1 MADNNRNRGQQKDQ
15 GLNRGQSEQVGNR
28 SNKGMEQSQNVSSD
42 QSQQSQRSGLGSTP
56 RENTSSERNMDRREK
71 IRE

>member
-1 MADNNRNRGQQKDQ
+1 MAEKNRNRGLQNDQ

-28 SNKGMEQSQNVSSD
+28 SNKGMEQSQDVSSD

>member
-1 MADNNRNRGQQKDQ
+1 MAEKNRNRGLQNDQ

>member
-1 MADNNRNRGQQKDQ
+1 MAEKNRNRGLQNDQ

-28 SNKGMEQSQNVSSD
+28 SNQGMEQSQDVSSD